1 MNSHILVVED
11 EPRLAEI
18 LADYLLQAGFQA
30 HTLLNGSEVL
40 PWMARHPVD
49 LLLLDIMLPGIDGME
64 LVQQIRLSSQVP
76 ILFTTARVDESD
88 RLRGLMLGAD
98 DYICK
103 PYSPREVVA
112 RVQAV
117 LRRSRTS
124 LVPPT
129 ALLTLDDSRHQLTLA
144 GKTVQL
150 TVVEFRLLEIMQRS
164 PGKIFS
170 RQQLMSSIYS
180 DGRVVS
186 ERTVDSHIK
195 KLRRKLDAIGGSALI
210 EAVYGLGYR
219 LSDELERL
227 EDEGL

>member
-1 MNSHILVVED
+1 MERALSTHILIVED
-11 EPRLAEI
+11 ERQLADI
-18 LADYLLQAGFQA
+18 LADYLRQAGLQP
-30 HTLLNGSEVL
+30 HILVNGNEVQ
-40 PWMARHPVD
+40 PWMAEHPVD

-64 LVQQIRLSSQVP
+64 LVQRIRLISPVP
-76 ILFTTARVDESD
+76 ILFTTARVDEPD

-117 LRRSRTS
+117 LRRLTW
-124 LVPPT
+124 PDHQPA
-129 ALLTLDDSRHQLTLA
+129 ALFSLDDTRYQLTLA

-150 TVVEFRLLEIMQRS
+150 TAVEFRLVETMQRS
-164 PGKIFS
+164 PGRIFG
-170 RQQLMSSIYS
+170 RQQLMDAIYV

-195 KLRRKLDAIGGSALI
+195 KLRRKLEAIGGQNLI

-219 LSDELERL
+219 VTLK
-227 EDEGL
+227 